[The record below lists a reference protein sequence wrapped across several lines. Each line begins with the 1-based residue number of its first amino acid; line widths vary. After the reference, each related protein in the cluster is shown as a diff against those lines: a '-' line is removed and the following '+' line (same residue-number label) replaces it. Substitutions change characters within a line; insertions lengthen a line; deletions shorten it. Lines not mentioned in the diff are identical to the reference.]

1 MIINNAETILS
12 VQELNASI
20 DDTQILNG
28 FDITVKA
35 GEIHAI
41 MGPNGSGKST
51 FSKVVAGHPSYTVG
65 GGTLEFQGK
74 NLMDLEPDERA
85 KLGIFLGFQYPVE
98 VPGVTNG
105 AFLRLAYNTVQIARG
120 GEELDPLEFDDYI
133 QSKLKLLDMDAEFL
147 ERSLNEGFSGGEKK
161 RNEILQMAILE
172 PKLAI
177 LDETDSGLDIDAL
190 RVVANGVNTL
200 HGDND
205 AVVLVTH
212 YQRLLNYIEPDFI
225 HVVDGGRIIKTG
237 DKSLAHELESRW
249 YEWILDENKSSV
261 S

>member
-85 KLGIFLGFQYPVE
+85 KLGIFLGFSIP
-98 VPGVTNG
+98 
-105 AFLRLAYNTVQIARG
+105 LRFPA
-120 GEELDPLEFDDYI
+120 
-133 QSKLKLLDMDAEFL
+133 
-147 ERSLNEGFSGGEKK
+147 
-161 RNEILQMAILE
+161 
-172 PKLAI
+172 
-177 LDETDSGLDIDAL
+177 
-190 RVVANGVNTL
+190 
-200 HGDND
+200 
-205 AVVLVTH
+205 
-212 YQRLLNYIEPDFI
+212 
-225 HVVDGGRIIKTG
+225 
-237 DKSLAHELESRW
+237 
-249 YEWILDENKSSV
+249 
-261 S
+261 

>member
-200 HGDND
+200 HGEND

-212 YQRLLNYIEPDFI
+212 YQKKKN
-225 HVVDGGRIIKTG
+225 
-237 DKSLAHELESRW
+237 
-249 YEWILDENKSSV
+249 
-261 S
+261 